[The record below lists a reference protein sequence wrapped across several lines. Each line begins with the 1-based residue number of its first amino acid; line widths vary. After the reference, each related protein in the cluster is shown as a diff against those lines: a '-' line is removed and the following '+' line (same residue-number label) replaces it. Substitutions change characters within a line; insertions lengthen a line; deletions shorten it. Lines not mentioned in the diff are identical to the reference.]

1 MLCWTLL
8 GRRSRSAW
16 LEVGGTFRSWA
27 KRSTSASGQ
36 ILPAPR
42 TFLRQSHGLSPV
54 RRHLGSDSWCDE
66 TTEHSWDDG
75 GWWHERL
82 LGTFLPLHNMLAPED
97 ERTTYA
103 MELRVARHDADRA
116 TIAVLSPDDWA
127 ETAELDLAGVQQA
140 RDLFTCAAEILAD
153 ARSDPR

>member
-1 MLCWTLL
+1 
-8 GRRSRSAW
+8 
-16 LEVGGTFRSWA
+16 
-27 KRSTSASGQ
+27 
-36 ILPAPR
+36 
-42 TFLRQSHGLSPV
+42 
-54 RRHLGSDSWCDE
+54 
-66 TTEHSWDDG
+66 
-75 GWWHERL
+75 
-82 LGTFLPLHNMLAPED
+82 MLAPED